1 MKKILFLVSF
11 VLLSIVAI
19 CQPTGYPIT
28 QTLGSTNTLVD
39 SKGGLKSRPIL
50 YFYPDTTTANTEAIS
65 RYPFALIGIKD
76 TSTNGSS
83 LWYRSADTT
92 SWLNVA
98 TDTSGGGGNAWL
110 IGGNNPAGIVR
121 PYLGT
126 TGNKEIIFITN
137 NRERLGIPAVGI
149 TQRFTGVEKMLLF
162 DTTTKYMY
170 WHDLYITTVSSSTC
184 TDTIRYYIG
193 DSLVSQVNVDRQNGL
208 NSGGLVV
215 RSGGTSY
222 FVDSAIYSIQ
232 CQRFSTPQF
241 TVTLSPNTGSSNP
254 RIDVIGLNNLGSGA
268 AFVEE
273 GTPSANPQTPSIDP
287 NTQIGLVSVYF
298 PANSDTATV
307 INIYNNYTFN
317 GTDSAAIHT
326 GSISVSPDST
336 EIYFCNLYGVCD
348 TVKLV
353 QSGGGGGSVTASN
366 GLTAS
371 GSNVKLGGTLEE
383 ETIIEGYYGVYIG
396 SGAKLRNFTVG
407 SDSIELVSHS
417 SRVRLSGFEGVGIG
431 GTILPPDPSPGSIQS
446 LVIDTADG
454 NVYRKVTPLVYKAL
468 ISQSSTSAPT
478 AIVLENTFSS
488 VPTWSRDNT
497 GQYKITLTGQFTTG
511 KTLAWIQPNSDDY
524 RNGTFETGANFSS
537 DFIYIFTKNNAQTL
551 DDNLLLNA
559 TLIIEVYP

>member
-407 SDSIELVSHS
+407 TDTLQLISNS
-417 SRVRLSGFEGVGIG
+417 SRIKLSGFEGVSID
-431 GTILPPDPSPGSIQS
+431 GTILPPNPPPGSLQIGRAH
-446 LVIDTADG
+446 V
-454 NVYRKVTPLVYKAL
+454 
-468 ISQSSTSAPT
+468 
-478 AIVLENTFSS
+478 
-488 VPTWSRDNT
+488 
-497 GQYKITLTGQFTTG
+497 
-511 KTLAWIQPNSDDY
+511 
-524 RNGTFETGANFSS
+524 
-537 DFIYIFTKNNAQTL
+537 
-551 DDNLLLNA
+551 
-559 TLIIEVYP
+559 